1 MLQIIGMPDA
11 ACWKG
16 SIMSE
21 HKNRTLINEIVDY
34 WASRID
40 ECDLSVDW
48 SEAEEY
54 CWNCGSPKEL
64 TRCHIVPHSLGGKD
78 EPSNFVVLCR
88 RCHEEAPNV
97 EDPRI
102 MWDWL
107 VAHKSS
113 LYKTYWVV
121 EGLREYE
128 FMYKRSVEDDIRFI
142 HENSAVSDASE
153 ELFER
158 VLEEAVRKSVRHF
171 GQSSPNKATGA
182 GIIRMALLRYAE
194 ENGVSLPNARKITLT
209 PAKYL
214 S

>member
-1 MLQIIGMPDA
+1 
-11 ACWKG
+11 
-16 SIMSE
+16 MSS
-21 HKNRTLINEIVDY
+21 HQNRTPIPEIVDY
-34 WASRID
+34 WASRVD
-40 ECDLSVDW
+40 ESDLNVDW

-107 VAHKSS
+107 VAHQSD
-113 LYKTYWVV
+113 LYKTYWIV
-121 EGLREYE
+121 EGMREYE
-128 FMYKRSVEDDIRFI
+128 FVYKTTVDEAIRYI
-142 HENSAVSDASE
+142 HESASFDSASDDLLE
-153 ELFER
+153 E

-171 GQSSPNKATGA
+171 GQSAPNKATAA
-182 GIIRMALLRYAE
+182 GIMRMALLRYAE
-194 ENGVSLPNARKITLT
+194 ECGVTLPDKREHILT
-209 PAKYL
+209 PREYL
-214 S
+214 T

>member
-1 MLQIIGMPDA
+1 
-11 ACWKG
+11 
-16 SIMSE
+16 MSK
-21 HKNRTLINEIVDY
+21 HQNKTPISEIVNY

-78 EPSNFVVLCR
+78 EASNYVVLCR

-107 VAHKSS
+107 IAHSGG
-113 LYKTYWVV
+113 LYGTYWVD
-121 EGLREYE
+121 EGFREYE
-128 FMYKRSVEDDIRFI
+128 FIYKRSVGDEIEFI
-142 HENSAVSDASE
+142 AKNTTNPVDQNDFLQRILREAVS
-153 ELFER
+153 
-158 VLEEAVRKSVRHF
+158 KSIRHF
-171 GQSSPNKATGA
+171 GQSSPNKTTAA
-182 GIIRMALLRYAE
+182 GIIRMALIQYAK
-194 ENGVSLPNARKITLT
+194 ENGVTLPNAREATLT
-209 PAKYL
+209 PTEYL